1 MTFKKLF
8 RHDVKPTD
16 GLTQP
21 EREAIVDIL
30 NYCMFADKLI
40 ALSEDAMV
48 ESVASTLNWDP
59 KISFEYYEGK
69 SIGAV
74 RRAIGEKEFRAEFME
89 SLRTRLVKP
98 ENRKLALS
106 LADNL
111 TMADGAKAPEELRAL
126 AELKAALD
134 S

>member
-48 ESVASTLNWDP
+48 ESVAGTLNWDP

-74 RRAIGEKEFRAEFME
+74 RRAIGEKAYRAEFME

-106 LADNL
+106 LADDL
-111 TMADGAKAPEELRAL
+111 TKVDGTKTPEEFQAL
-126 AELKAALD
+126 AQLKAVLD
-134 S
+134 P